1 MTDLGKTRY
10 PNMAFRFRIEI
21 EGITVAQASEVTGL
35 SVETDIETY
44 EEGGNNVFVYQLPKR
59 TKYVHL
65 MLKRGITDADDLWK
79 WYDDVRSG
87 NKFPRRNGAVVL
99 LDNKGGDYR
108 RWNFREAFPVKWSG
122 PDLKADSGTVAFES
136 VTLAHHGI
144 SRG

>member
-1 MTDLGKTRY
+1 MTETGKGRY
-10 PNMAFRFRIEI
+10 PKMAFRFRIEI

-44 EEGGNNVFVYQLPKR
+44 EEGGNNLFVYQLPKR
-59 TKYVHL
+59 TKYVPL
-65 MLKRGITDADDLWK
+65 ILRRGITDADELWE

-87 NKFPRRNGAVVL
+87 HTFKRRSGAVVL
-99 LDNKGGDYR
+99 LDDTGSDFR
-108 RWNFREAFPVKWSG
+108 RWNFKDAFPVKWSG
-122 PDLKADSGTVAFES
+122 PELKTNGSTIAFES